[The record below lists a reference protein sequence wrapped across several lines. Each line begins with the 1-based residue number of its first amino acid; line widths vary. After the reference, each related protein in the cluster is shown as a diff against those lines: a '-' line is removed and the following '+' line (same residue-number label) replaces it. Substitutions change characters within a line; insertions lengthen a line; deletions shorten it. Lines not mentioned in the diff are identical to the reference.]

1 MTAAERIA
9 AAQARRE
16 ALKVAEAEAHAEQQA
31 TDLEALVELEAV
43 HGYSRIVRVD
53 LAGWKPG
60 AASMVVARIP
70 LGSEAVYRRF
80 EQTVAKAKKDSGDA
94 MAAGATLA
102 TACLVYPDDKALRE
116 ATLDAAPGILQ
127 HVALQIVT
135 AVQGAAEEQK
145 KG

>member
-9 AAQARRE
+9 ALEARRT
-16 ALKVAEAEAHAEQQA
+16 AMQAAEAEARAEQQA
-31 TDLEALVELEAV
+31 ADLESLVELESL
-43 HGYSRIVRVD
+43 HGFGRIIRVD
-53 LAGWKPG
+53 LSSWRAGS
-60 AASMVVARIP
+60 ATMVAARIP

-80 EQTVAKAKKDSGDA
+80 EQTVARAKKDSGDA
-94 MAAGATLA
+94 LAAGTLLA
-102 TACLVYPDDKALRE
+102 TACLVYPADKDLLA
-116 ATLDAAPGILQ
+116 ATIDAAPGILQ